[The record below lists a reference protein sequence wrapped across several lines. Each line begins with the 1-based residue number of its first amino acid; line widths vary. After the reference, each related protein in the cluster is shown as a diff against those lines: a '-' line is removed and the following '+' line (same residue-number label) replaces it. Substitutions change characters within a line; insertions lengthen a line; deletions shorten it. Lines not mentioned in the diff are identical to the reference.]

1 MRENKIQEKRY
12 LKEGKQRKQQLK
24 GFIKKFDT
32 IKTCR

>member
-24 GFIKKFDT
+24 GFIKDV
-32 IKTCR
+32 